1 MGDYADFVNE
11 GLMDDYFYDID
22 RDDPDPDEDPKET
35 PDTRYEHGTSEIE
48 YNVNFW
54 KLDKSLLKVGDE
66 WLYRKGIS
74 CKVNEVVKIIRITEK
89 AVLFEFVDEWRNKYH
104 WQMKGKQFWYPLSIL
119 YKHKNELKVIY
130 VPHWATCTLINI
142 SEEERKHI

>member
-1 MGDYADFVNE
+1 MGDYADFIND
-11 GLMDDYFYDID
+11 GLMDDYFNEID
-22 RDDPDPDEDPKET
+22 NEPDPDDYPENKYDK
-35 PDTRYEHGTSEIE
+35 YYHGTTQLE
-48 YNVNFW
+48 YNLNFIH
-54 KLDKSLLKVGDE
+54 LDKSLLKVGDE

-89 AVLFEFVDEWRNKYH
+89 AVLFEFVDEWKNKYH

-142 SEEERKHI
+142 SEEERKNI

>member
-1 MGDYADFVNE
+1 MGDYADITNDI
-11 GLMDDYFYDID
+11 LMDDYFYDID
-22 RDDPDPDEDPKET
+22 RDDSEPDDYPQEKY
-35 PDTRYEHGTSEIE
+35 DTRYEHGTSEIE
-48 YNVNFW
+48 YNLNFIH
-54 KLDKSLLKVGDE
+54 LDESLLKVGDE

-89 AVLFEFVDEWRNKYH
+89 AVLFEFADEWKNKYH

-119 YKHKNELKVIY
+119 YKHKNEWRVIY

-142 SEEERKHI
+142 TEEERKTI